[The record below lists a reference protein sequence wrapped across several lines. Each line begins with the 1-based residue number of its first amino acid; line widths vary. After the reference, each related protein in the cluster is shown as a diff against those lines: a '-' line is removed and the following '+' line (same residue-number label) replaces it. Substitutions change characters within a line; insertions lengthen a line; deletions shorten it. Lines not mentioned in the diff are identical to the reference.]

1 MIKISKDNFE
11 VEINEFGGTLS
22 SIKKDGI
29 EYLWQGSEDSWTG
42 KDVVIFPFVARLKDG
57 FYTVDEKEYRLKTHG
72 LLRYDCLQVEEK
84 ERDRVVLSYKY
95 SQDTL
100 KEYPYK
106 FEFYVTYKVLSN
118 SVTVTYKV
126 VNADNKTIYFG
137 LGGHPALQLPLNR
150 KEGFD
155 DISGNT
161 ISFEKEINV
170 NNYELDESGCHIT
183 KKVPFGT
190 IKDFALNKEMFA
202 KYKTFI
208 FTDAKFNNLVLKRS
222 DGVNIKMQLNNP
234 PVLALW
240 TKETYGSYICI
251 EPWYGIPDTI
261 NPNRELKEKELIQS
275 LEENKEFEY
284 SYSIEI

>member
-84 ERDRVVLSYKY
+84 EQDRVVLSYKY
-95 SQDTL
+95 NQDTL

-126 VNADNKTIYFG
+126 VNTDNKTIYFG

-240 TKETYGSYICI
+240 TKETYGAYICI

>member
-84 ERDRVVLSYKY
+84 EQDRVVLSYKY

-126 VNADNKTIYFG
+126 VNTDNKTIYFG
-137 LGGHPALQLPLNR
+137 LGGHPALKLPLNR

-190 IKDFALNKEMFA
+190 IKDFALNKEMFD

-261 NPNRELKEKELIQS
+261 NPNRELKDKELIQS